1 MYIETLEQAQ
11 KLATEFL
18 ATKERKNYY
27 DFECIDEEFSENVCY
42 SNELSDKE
50 VSKILQL
57 KEKYPKDYGLHLD
70 EIFDDPDYV
79 HDFSAGQE
87 IVSID
92 TDHAQ
97 HKYAV
102 TIHELKPDG
111 QVRSIAHSI
120 TLRDDEYIRLLA
132 WQLFD
137 EHLTINTLRHRDS
150 NLCGVIMRAIDYYFY
165 QPEGYLWIDNPYTA
179 TLDEAKA
186 DVDAIVAQ
194 KGIKRGGGYLC
205 MMV

>member
-1 MYIETLEQAQ
+1 MIIETFEQAK
-11 KLATEFL
+11 KLANEFL
-18 ATKERKNYY
+18 STKERKNYY

-42 SNELSDKE
+42 TNELSDEE

-57 KEKYPKDYGLHLD
+57 KDKYPNDYSLHLD
-70 EIFDDPDYV
+70 EMFDDPDYI

-102 TIHELKPDG
+102 TIHEPKPDG
-111 QVRSIAHSI
+111 QVRSFAHSI
-120 TLRDDEYIRLLA
+120 ILNDDEYAQLLA
-132 WQLFD
+132 WHLFD

-150 NLCGVIMRAIDYYFY
+150 NLCGTIMRAIDYYFY
-165 QPEGYLWIDNPYTA
+165 QPEGYLWVDNPYLA

-186 DVDAIVAQ
+186 DAETIVA
-194 KGIKRGGGYLC
+194 KNNIKRDGGYLV
-205 MMV
+205 MTV